1 MDRLKNTN
9 LEAERYVRPS
19 SPSPILRRSESGSV
33 NKRVHY
39 SDSLT
44 QEYGA
49 RRGQGSRSRSRSRRE
64 EEERERRVH
73 YADTYSPYRRWP
85 DLTEDEDYNA

>member
-1 MDRLKNTN
+1 MERLKNTN

-33 NKRVHY
+33 SKRVHY

-44 QEYGA
+44 QEY
-49 RRGQGSRSRSRSRRE
+49 QGRRSRRRRE

-73 YADTYSPYRRWP
+73 YADTYSRYRRWP
-85 DLTEDEDYNA
+85 DPTEDEDYNA